1 MQYKHLQKNFQ
12 KRTGR
17 FLTGFLTELTQLIE
31 ATQAPFVLAFP
42 SSAGSISI
50 TLHFLFSV
58 ANVYPLSDASKTP
71 FIL

>member
-42 SSAGSISI
+42 SSAGSPSP
-50 TLHFLFSV
+50 LHSTSFFQ
-58 ANVYPLSDASKTP
+58 
-71 FIL
+71 